1 MAEYQMTARWTEGI
15 AFDVEINDFKVRMDS
30 VPPEGNNTGPSP
42 KRMVLAGLICCTGM
56 DVASLLRKMRV
67 KFDSM
72 EIEAKAPITAEHPKT
87 FEHIS
92 LKYIV
97 TGAQVDS
104 EKVEKAVIL
113 SQERYCG
120 VSAMLRK
127 HCPIEW
133 EIEIQERE

>member
-72 EIEAKAPITAEHPKT
+72 EIEAIAPITEEHPKT
-87 FEHIS
+87 FARIS
-92 LKYIV
+92 LKYV
-97 TGAQVDS
+97 LTGDQINR
-104 EKVEKAVIL
+104 EKVEKAVNL

-120 VSAMLRK
+120 VSAMIRS

-133 EIEIQERE
+133 EIVIEG